1 MNCGRIL
8 YTADNG
14 TYVLRLR
21 GDVRASWCASLDAFL
36 ERMAADTGLRRV
48 VVDLSGTTNVDST
61 TLGLLAR
68 IAIRARGRLETPPV
82 LLSPNADVRRLLD
95 SMCLDKVF
103 TIEQAGACGDEG
115 NEIPAVDHSESDL
128 CRQVAEAHRVLMDID
143 ERNRA
148 VFHDVVATIE
158 SQQAGR

>member
-1 MNCGRIL
+1 MSCGRIL

-21 GDVRASWCASLDAFL
+21 GDVRATWCASLDAFL
-36 ERMAADTGLRRV
+36 DRVAADTSLRRV
-48 VVDLSGTTNVDST
+48 VIDLSGTTNVDST
-61 TLGLLAR
+61 TLGLLAKV
-68 IAIRARGRLETPPV
+68 AIRAKPRLESPPV
-82 LLSPNADVRRLLD
+82 LLSPNADVRRLLE

-103 TIEQAGACGDEG
+103 TIEQAAVPGGEG
-115 NEIPAVDHSESDL
+115 HEIPAVDRPESEL

-148 VFHDVVATIE
+148 VFKDVVATIE
-158 SQQAGR
+158 SQQAAP